1 MGDDTRTCPTKELDC
16 GAGAKH
22 AMPLHTLALPDPPP
36 APDTPP
42 EPDTPPPRP
51 VGALGAEGVLQN
63 ALVQLWEQARAKRVD
78 MIGTQSL
85 RPVWPSQIPN

>member
-1 MGDDTRTCPTKELDC
+1 MPDEGARLR
-16 GAGAKH
+16 AGAKH

-36 APDTPP
+36 AQDTPP
-42 EPDTPPPRP
+42 EQDTPPPPRP
-51 VGALGAEGVLQN
+51 LGALAAEGVLQN
-63 ALVQLWEQARAKRVD
+63 ALVQLREQARAKRVD